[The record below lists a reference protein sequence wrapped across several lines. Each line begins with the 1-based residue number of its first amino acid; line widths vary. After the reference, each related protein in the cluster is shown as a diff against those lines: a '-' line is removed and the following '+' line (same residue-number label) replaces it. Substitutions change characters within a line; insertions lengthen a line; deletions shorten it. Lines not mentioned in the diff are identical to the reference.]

1 VSWLDALSGSRSAPR
16 PVPGANGDGGPAVGG
31 RHEGRA
37 GDDFNERADWAD
49 ILQPLGAVLHHE
61 SGGERYWTRPGKDRR
76 DGPSATTGYA
86 DDADRLKVF
95 STHWPPF
102 ADGEVYTK
110 FGAYALLNHGGDHQA
125 AARELSRRGYGSQ
138 RPAQAPPAEPTRNR
152 PPEMGPHPA
161 GQVQAGGS
169 SALAPVVKIGGR
181 QRSEPLTELGFA
193 RRLVDKHGDELRYV
207 VPWNRWLVWDDT
219 RWAPDVDG
227 HVQRCMKVIAREVHT
242 ALIRGNAAPEVIR
255 AAKRAESSSA
265 VKGALILA
273 ATEPEIAITPDRLD
287 AHPYLLNCRNGVV
300 DLQTGELLD
309 HDPALLLTKVAGAR
323 YEPDAEGA
331 VFTGFLARIQPSE
344 QMRLFIRRLLGLSL
358 EGTVTAHILPIFY
371 GDGANG
377 KSTLTDAVMT
387 ALGDYADA
395 ADPDLLRARTF
406 DAHPTGVADLFGLR
420 LAVLH
425 ESDAGHRL
433 AEGTVKRL
441 TGGDRLKARRMR
453 EDFWSFDPSHT
464 FVMLTN
470 HKPGVSGTDEGIW
483 RRLRLVPFEV
493 IIPGSERDE
502 DLGGKLADEAGAI
515 LAWLVAGHLEWRKNG
530 LAEPGK
536 VTEATRAYR
545 AESDPLGRFI
555 SERCLCMPAMRAG
568 SSELFKAFEQW
579 CAAEREDPGT
589 PTAFGN
595 AMKAKGFE
603 SHKSNGRML
612 WHGIGLADDDSGEG
626 GEGLCQYSRAR
637 IAQTLQRSLPSPDL
651 PVIRSYTGK
660 SGIGQGG

>member
-1 VSWLDALSGSRSAPR
+1 MSWLDALSESRPGQR
-16 PVPGANGDGGPAVGG
+16 PVPGGTGDGVPAVRGW
-31 RHEGRA
+31 RKGRA
-37 GDDFNERADWAD
+37 GDDFNGRADWAD
-49 ILQPLGAVLHHE
+49 ILLPLGAVLHHE
-61 SGGERYWTRPGKDRR
+61 ADGERYWTRPGKDPRN
-76 DGPSATTGYA
+76 GHSATTGYA
-86 DDADRLKVF
+86 DDADRLRMF
-95 STHWPPF
+95 TPHWPPF
-102 ADGEVYTK
+102 ADGEAYTK
-110 FGAYALLNHGGDHQA
+110 FGAYALLNHGGDYQA
-125 AARELSRRGYGSQ
+125 AARELRRLGYGSRQ
-138 RPAQAPPAEPTRNR
+138 PAQAPPAGPGRNQ
-152 PPEMGPHPA
+152 PPAMGPHPA
-161 GQVQAGGS
+161 DQPQADGR
-169 SALAPVVKIGGR
+169 SALAPVVKISGQ
-181 QRSEPLTELGFA
+181 QRPEPLTELGFA

-207 VPWNRWLVWDDT
+207 VPWNRWLIWDGT
-219 RWAPDVDG
+219 RWAPDADG

-242 ALIRGNAAPEVIR
+242 ALIRGNAAPDMIR
-255 AAKRAESSSA
+255 AAKRAESSSG

-300 DLQTGELLD
+300 DLQTGELLA
-309 HDPALLLTKVAGAR
+309 HDPALLLTKMAGAP
-323 YEPDAEGA
+323 YEPDADGTT
-331 VFTGFLARIQPSE
+331 FTRFLERIQPSE
-344 QMRLFIRRLLGLSL
+344 EMRLFIRRLLGLAL

-420 LAVLH
+420 LALLH

-493 IIPGSERDE
+493 IIPGPERDE

-515 LAWLVAGHLEWRKNG
+515 LAWLVAGCLDWRKNG

-536 VTEATRAYR
+536 VTEATQAYR

-568 SSELFKAFEQW
+568 STELFKAFERW

-603 SHKSNGRML
+603 SRKSNGRML
-612 WHGIGLADDDSGEG
+612 WHGIVLADDDSGEG
-626 GEGLCQYSRAR
+626 GEDLCQYSRPR
-637 IAQTLQRSLPSPDL
+637 IAQTLKPSRPSPDL
-651 PVIRSYTGK
+651 RVIRSYLGK
-660 SGIGQGG
+660 SSARQGG

>member
-1 VSWLDALSGSRSAPR
+1 MSWLDALSKSRPGQR
-16 PVPGANGDGGPAVGG
+16 PVPGGNGDGGPAASG

-49 ILQPLGAVLHHE
+49 ILLPLGAVLHHE
-61 SGGERYWTRPGKDRR
+61 SGGVRYWTRPGKDRR
-76 DGPSATTGYA
+76 DGHSATTGYA

-95 STHWPPF
+95 TPHWPPF

-110 FGAYALLNHGGDHQA
+110 FGAYALLNHGADHQA
-125 AARELSRRGYGSQ
+125 AARELSRLGYGSRQ
-138 RPAQAPPAEPTRNR
+138 PAQASPAGPARNQ
-152 PPEMGPHPA
+152 PPEMGPHPVDRVRA
-161 GQVQAGGS
+161 DGS
-169 SALAPVVKIGGR
+169 SALAPVVKISER
-181 QRSEPLTELGFA
+181 QRPEPLTELGFA

-207 VPWNRWLVWDDT
+207 VPWNRWLVWDGT
-219 RWAPDVDG
+219 RWAPDADG

-242 ALIRGNAAPEVIR
+242 ALIRGNAAPDMIR
-255 AAKRAESSSA
+255 AAKRAESSSG

-287 AHPYLLNCRNGVV
+287 AHPYLLNCRNGVI
-300 DLQTGELLD
+300 DLQTGQLLA
-309 HDPALLLTKVAGAR
+309 HHPALLLTKMASAP
-323 YEPDAEGA
+323 YQPDADGTT
-331 VFTGFLARIQPSE
+331 FTRFLERIQPSE
-344 QMRLFIRRLLGLSL
+344 EMRLFIRRLLGLSL

-464 FVMLTN
+464 FVLLTN

-493 IIPGSERDE
+493 IIPGPERDE
-502 DLGGKLADEAGAI
+502 DLGGKLAGEAGAI
-515 LAWLVAGHLEWRKNG
+515 LAWLVAGYLDWRKNG

-536 VTEATRAYR
+536 VTEATQAYR

-568 SSELFKAFEQW
+568 SSELFKAFEKW
-579 CAAEREDPGT
+579 CVAEREDPGT

-603 SHKSNGRML
+603 SRKSNGRML
-612 WHGIGLADDDSGEG
+612 WQGIGLADDDSGEG

-637 IAQTLQRSLPSPDL
+637 IAQTLKRSLPSPDL
-651 PVIRSYTGK
+651 RVIRSYTGK
-660 SGIGQGG
+660 SGTGQGG

>member
-1 VSWLDALSGSRSAPR
+1 MSWLDALSEFRPGPR
-16 PVPGANGDGGPAVGG
+16 PVPGGNRDGGPAVGG

-49 ILQPLGAVLHHE
+49 ILLPLGAVLHHE
-61 SGGERYWTRPGKDRR
+61 SGGVRYWTRPGKDRR
-76 DGPSATTGYA
+76 DGHSATTGYA
-86 DDADRLKVF
+86 EDADRLKVF
-95 STHWPPF
+95 TPHWPPF
-102 ADGEVYTK
+102 ADGEVYSK
-110 FGAYALLNHGGDHQA
+110 FGAYALLNYGGDHQA
-125 AARELSRRGYGSQ
+125 AARELSRLGYGSQ
-138 RPAQAPPAEPTRNR
+138 QPTQAPPAGSARNK

-161 GQVQAGGS
+161 DQPQSDDS
-169 SALAPVVKIGGR
+169 STLAPVVKISGR
-181 QRSEPLTELGFA
+181 QRPEPLTELGFA

-207 VPWNRWLVWDDT
+207 VPWNRWLVWD
-219 RWAPDVDG
+219 G
-227 HVQRCMKVIAREVHT
+227 
-242 ALIRGNAAPEVIR
+242 
-255 AAKRAESSSA
+255 S
-265 VKGALILA
+265 
-273 ATEPEIAITPDRLD
+273 
-287 AHPYLLNCRNGVV
+287 
-300 DLQTGELLD
+300 
-309 HDPALLLTKVAGAR
+309 
-323 YEPDAEGA
+323 
-331 VFTGFLARIQPSE
+331 
-344 QMRLFIRRLLGLSL
+344 
-358 EGTVTAHILPIFY
+358 
-371 GDGANG
+371 
-377 KSTLTDAVMT
+377 STLTDAVMT

-420 LAVLH
+420 LALLH

-493 IIPGSERDE
+493 IIPGPERDE

-515 LAWLVAGHLEWRKNG
+515 LAWLVAGYLDWRKNG

-536 VTEATRAYR
+536 VTEATQAYR

-568 SSELFKAFEQW
+568 STELFKAFEKW

-603 SHKSNGRML
+603 SRKSNGRMQ
-612 WHGIGLADDDSGEG
+612 WHGIALADDDSGEG

-637 IAQTLQRSLPSPDL
+637 IAQTLKRSLPSPDL
-651 PVIRSYTGK
+651 A
-660 SGIGQGG
+660 

>member
-1 VSWLDALSGSRSAPR
+1 MSWLDTLSQSRPGPR
-16 PVPGANGDGGPAVGG
+16 PVPGGSRDGVFADGG

-37 GDDFNERADWAD
+37 GDDFNERTDWAD
-49 ILQPLGAVLHHE
+49 ILLPLGAVLHHE
-61 SGGERYWTRPGKDRR
+61 SGGVRYWTRPGKDRR
-76 DGPSATTGYA
+76 DGHSATTGYA

-95 STHWPPF
+95 TTHWPPF
-102 ADGEVYTK
+102 ADDEVYTK
-110 FGAYALLNHGGDHQA
+110 FGAYALLNHAGDHQA
-125 AARELSRRGYGSQ
+125 AARELRRHGYGSQ
-138 RPAQAPPAEPTRNR
+138 RPAQGPPAGSARNQ

-161 GQVQAGGS
+161 DQVQADGS
-169 SALAPVVKIGGR
+169 SSLAPVVEISGR
-181 QRSEPLTELGFA
+181 QRPEPLTELGFA
-193 RRLVDKHGDELRYV
+193 RRLGRQARRRTPVRRAVEPLARLGRHQVGTRRRRARTAVYESDRPRGSHRPDPRQRRPGHHPGGQAGRVQLGRQGRADPGRDRTGDSDHAR
-207 VPWNRWLVWDDT
+207 PAR
-219 RWAPDVDG
+219 RAP
-227 HVQRCMKVIAREVHT
+227 
-242 ALIRGNAAPEVIR
+242 L
-255 AAKRAESSSA
+255 
-265 VKGALILA
+265 
-273 ATEPEIAITPDRLD
+273 
-287 AHPYLLNCRNGVV
+287 YLLNCRNGVV
-300 DLQTGELLD
+300 DLQTGELLA
-309 HDPALLLTKVAGAR
+309 HDPALLLTKKAAAP
-323 YEPDAEGA
+323 YEPDADGT
-331 VFTGFLARIQPSE
+331 VFTAFFERIQPSE
-344 QMRLFIRRLLGLSL
+344 EMRLFIRRLLGLSL

-420 LAVLH
+420 LALLH

-493 IIPGSERDE
+493 IIPGPERDE
-502 DLGGKLADEAGAI
+502 DLGGKLAGEAGAI
-515 LAWLVAGHLEWRKNG
+515 LAWLVAGYLDWRKNG

-536 VTEATRAYR
+536 VTEATQAYR

-568 SSELFKAFEQW
+568 STELFKAFEKW

-603 SHKSNGRML
+603 SRKSNGRML
-612 WHGIGLADDDSGEG
+612 WHGIGLADDTPGRVG
-626 GEGLCQYSRAR
+626 RAYANTRAR
-637 IAQTLQRSLPSPDL
+637 
-651 PVIRSYTGK
+651 V
-660 SGIGQGG
+660 